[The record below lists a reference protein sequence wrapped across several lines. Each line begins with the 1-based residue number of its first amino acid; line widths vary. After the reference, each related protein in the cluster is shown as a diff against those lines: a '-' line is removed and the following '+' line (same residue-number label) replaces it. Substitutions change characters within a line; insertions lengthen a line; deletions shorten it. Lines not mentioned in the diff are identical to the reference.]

1 MATVQRCHL
10 RSTAAWLAGAEPSAG
25 VAGSLP
31 WVVRVRYTASDM
43 ERTQVAVVGGGPAGY
58 VAARRLGQLG
68 VETVLV
74 EKAHLGGTC
83 LNEGC
88 IPTKALYVATSPLGH
103 KQAFARMGVSLEVN
117 LDNERLR
124 AWLAEVIEGLRDGV
138 SMLLAGPKV
147 SVLAGEAKIAGPGV
161 VRVRTAEKE
170 FDLGAEAIVLA
181 TGSSPVGLRGFSFDG
196 ERVWSSWDALLL
208 SRVPERLV
216 VIGGGVI
223 GLELGTVYR
232 RMGSEVVVVELL
244 DRLLPGVG
252 LSRRG
257 ESVVRRALTGQGIGV
272 RLGARAERLTSTGVV
287 ISSAMGEE
295 EIPADAVLVAVG
307 RRPNT
312 VGLGLE
318 TVGAKVEKGVV
329 VTDERFSAAP
339 GVYAIGDVRG
349 GWLLAHKASHEGLLV
364 AEQIAAQAEFSP
376 VSSASEGGGL
386 IPQAI
391 FSQPEVALVGTPID
405 EAASQSL
412 RVGRFPFAALGRA
425 RAEGEI
431 EGHFQI
437 VADADGH
444 VVGAEIVGPHAS
456 DLIAEATL
464 AIQAGLSAQ
473 ELAETVHAHPT
484 FPEGLWEAALAL
496 LGRPLHSG

>member
-1 MATVQRCHL
+1 MSGLSATGSPRDPPPGVGWPGWAWAPRTGWVQY
-10 RSTAAWLAGAEPSAG
+10 TPG
-25 VAGSLP
+25 V
-31 WVVRVRYTASDM
+31 M
-43 ERTQVAVVGGGPAGY
+43 EQTQVVVMGGGPAGY

-74 EKAHLGGTC
+74 EKGQLGGTC

-88 IPTKALYVATSPLGH
+88 IPTKALYVATSPFGH
-103 KQAFARMGVSLEVN
+103 RETFARMGVSLEVS
-117 LDNERLR
+117 LDTVRLR
-124 AWLAEVIEGLRDGV
+124 AWLAEVMEGLRGGV
-138 SMLLAGPKV
+138 SKLLAGSKV
-147 SVLAGEAKIAGPGV
+147 RVLAGEAQIAGPGV
-161 VRVRTAEKE
+161 VRVRTAERE
-170 FDLGAEAIVLA
+170 FELGAEAIVLA
-181 TGSSPVGLRGFSFDG
+181 TGSSPVELRGFSSDG

-208 SRVPERLV
+208 KRVPERLV

-257 ESVVRRALTGQGIGV
+257 ESVVRRALAGQGMGV
-272 RLGARAERLTSTGVV
+272 RLGARAERLTPTGVV
-287 ISSAMGEE
+287 ISSASGEE
-295 EIPADAVLVAVG
+295 EVPADAVLVAVG
-307 RRPNT
+307 RKPNT
-312 VGLGLE
+312 VDLGLE
-318 TVGAKVEKGVV
+318 TVGVEVEKGVV
-329 VTDERFSAAP
+329 VTDRRFRAAP

-349 GWLLAHKASHEGLLV
+349 GWMLAHKASHEGLLV
-364 AEQIAAQAEFSP
+364 AEQIAAQANSSP
-376 VSSASEGGGL
+376 LPPAGEGAV
-386 IPQAI
+386 PQAI
-391 FSQPEVALVGTPID
+391 FTQPEVALVGTPID
-405 EAASQSL
+405 EAASQGL
-412 RVGRFPFAALGRA
+412 RVGRFPFASLGRA

-437 VADADGH
+437 AADADGR

-464 AIQAGLSAQ
+464 AIQAGLTAD
-473 ELAETVHAHPT
+473 ELAQTVHAHPT